1 MALYSETF
9 ANLTNWTEIGPG
21 GRFSISSNQLL
32 ATANATPTRAA
43 IVYNTQL
50 ASLAQYQKIQYVSS
64 AGASIR
70 SPKFLFRRT
79 GTAGNILYNLS
90 TEVGSRGIWWGYST
104 DDADLIPEG
113 TIDSN
118 ATTGFATVL
127 AAGEWIGAE
136 VT

>member
-21 GRFSISSNQLL
+21 GRFSIVSNQLL

-64 AGASIR
+64 TGASIR

-79 GTAGNILYNLS
+79 GPAGNIFYNVGM
-90 TEVGSRGIWWGYST
+90 EVGSQGIWWGYST
-104 DDADLIPEG
+104 DHSAVI
-113 TIDSN
+113 SV
-118 ATTGFATVL
+118 A
-127 AAGEWIGAE
+127 
-136 VT
+136 